1 MKNLNLLQKNGMLQ
15 TVKQQKAN
23 TANSKY
29 SQNNSIKF
37 ETESIKSSL
46 CDYSDAFILVAENIT
61 VNANNNTDVV
71 FKSCA
76 PFSSCKTEIHG
87 VFVDEA
93 NHILQCLCIGYSD
106 NYSDI
111 SESLWQ
117 FKRDKVPANND
128 DLIIDNSKSFKYKAA
143 LVGENSRY

>member
-1 MKNLNLLQKNGMLQ
+1 MRQ
-15 TVKQQKAN
+15 
-23 TANSKY
+23 
-29 SQNNSIKF
+29 
-37 ETESIKSSL
+37 SIKSSL

-93 NHILQCLCIGYSD
+93 NHILQCLCTGYSD

-128 DLIIDNSKSFKYKAA
+128 DLITDNSKSFKYRAA
-143 LVGENSRY
+143 LVGKNSRC